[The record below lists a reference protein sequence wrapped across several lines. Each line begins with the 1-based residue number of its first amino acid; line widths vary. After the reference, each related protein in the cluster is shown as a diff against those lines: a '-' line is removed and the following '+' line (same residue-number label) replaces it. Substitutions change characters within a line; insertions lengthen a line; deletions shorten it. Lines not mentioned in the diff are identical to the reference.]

1 MTAPLVFMGT
11 PEFAVPSLQ
20 ALLDAGYDVRGVFT
34 QPDRPVGRGQKLT
47 APPVKVLALEAGLP
61 VFQPTRLRGDEAA
74 LETLRRL
81 SPAAIVV
88 VAYGQILPESVL
100 SLPSRGCVNVHASLL
115 PRYRGAAPIQW
126 AVLNGDETTGVTT
139 MQMEKGLDT
148 GPMLLERET
157 AIAPDETADALAHR
171 LSRIGAELLVETLPP
186 YLSGDLVPTPQ
197 DDALASYA
205 PMLRKEMATLDWT
218 MPARTLFNRVRGLA
232 PWPGTTS
239 TLAGEAFK
247 VLSSRPGPGDEA
259 PRAPGTLLAI
269 EGGGWH
275 VATGAGT
282 LVIERVQFP
291 GKKPQTAAEAARGL
305 RSLAVG
311 AVLGS

>member
-20 ALLDAGYDVRGVFT
+20 ALLDAGYDGRGVFT

-115 PRYRGAAPIQW
+115 PRYRGAAPIEW
-126 AVLNGDETTGVTT
+126 AIANGETRTGVTT
-139 MQMEKGLDT
+139 IRIDAGLDT
-148 GPMLLERET
+148 GDILLQEET
-157 AIAPDETADALAHR
+157 E
-171 LSRIGAELLVETLPP
+171 IGR
-186 YLSGDLVPTPQ
+186 
-197 DDALASYA
+197 ASC
-205 PMLRKEMATLDWT
+205 R
-218 MPARTLFNRVRGLA
+218 
-232 PWPGTTS
+232 
-239 TLAGEAFK
+239 
-247 VLSSRPGPGDEA
+247 
-259 PRAPGTLLAI
+259 
-269 EGGGWH
+269 
-275 VATGAGT
+275 
-282 LVIERVQFP
+282 ERV
-291 GKKPQTAAEAARGL
+291 
-305 RSLAVG
+305 SNCV
-311 AVLGS
+311 